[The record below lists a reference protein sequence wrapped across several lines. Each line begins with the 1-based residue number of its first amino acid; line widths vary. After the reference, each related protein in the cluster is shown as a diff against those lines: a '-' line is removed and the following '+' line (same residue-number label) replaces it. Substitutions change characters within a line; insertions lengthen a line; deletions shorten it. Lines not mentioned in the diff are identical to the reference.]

1 MTRTTARSA
10 DARSSDDGHTGSSTT
25 RAPWLLL
32 GGIGAGALAVVIVVL
47 AQRGDEPGS
56 VPEQV
61 TAAYIDAWNARDAQA
76 VSGLT
81 CQWVGAFTPAGVVE
95 DQLAF
100 ASHDGPVI
108 ADYTLTGTETVTV
121 DHRELDAVH
130 VHYVR
135 GGEGRT
141 RETTVFVRQ
150 DADHEPCIAS
160 FTTW

>member
-1 MTRTTARSA
+1 MTRTGARSG
-10 DARSSDDGHTGSSTT
+10 DARSSDDGHTGSGTS
-25 RAPWLLL
+25 RASRWLL
-32 GGIGAGALAVVIVVL
+32 GGIGAGALAVVTVVL
-47 AQRGDEPGS
+47 VQRGDEPRS

-100 ASHDGPVI
+100 APHDGPVI
-108 ADYTLTGTETVTV
+108 ADYTFTGTETVTV